1 MEDFDDA
8 EEANEEDLI
17 ELGDDFAKVDDLV
30 SFVKDKLNSIIS
42 DEEKGCQY
50 VYYCAKQL
58 PKEDIELAKK
68 FLKFP
73 SEVPPLGV

>member
-17 ELGDDFAKVDDLV
+17 ELGDEFAKVDNLV
-30 SFVKDKLNSIIS
+30 TFVKDKLNSIIS
-42 DEEKGCQY
+42 EEEKGCQY

-68 FLKFP
+68 FL
-73 SEVPPLGV
+73 

>member
-1 MEDFDDA
+1 M
-8 EEANEEDLI
+8 
-17 ELGDDFAKVDDLV
+17 GDEFAKIDNLV
-30 SFVKDKLNSIIS
+30 THVKEKLNAIIA

-68 FLKFP
+68 FLTFP
-73 SEVPPLGV
+73 KEVPPLGV